1 MTMVFELFNAT
12 FMRGA
17 KIASLKR
24 TSKMM
29 TRCRWLSIVT
39 VLIAGVFAINHA
51 EAADKVVRIAHQK
64 LSTLALLR
72 STGQLEEKLKALG
85 YKVTWTEFPAGPQ
98 LLEALNVGAVDFG
111 HTGEA
116 PPVFAQAAGANLL
129 YVGYEPGSPTSEAI
143 LVPTESA
150 IKSVA
155 DLRGKRV
162 ALNKGSNVHYLL
174 VRALE
179 QAGLQY
185 SDIKPVFLPPADAR
199 AAFVAGSVDAWVIW
213 DPFRAAAEATANA
226 RTLKDGTG
234 LVANHEFYLASK
246 TFAGENPQ
254 AVAAL
259 IAAVS
264 EEGDR
269 INNNIPEVAA
279 QFSQAIGIP
288 APILETALERTAF
301 GAKPIRP
308 EIAAEQQKIADAF
321 FKLGLIPK
329 AIKIS
334 DAVPA
339 ELASAGK

>member
-1 MTMVFELFNAT
+1 M
-12 FMRGA
+12 
-17 KIASLKR
+17 KR
-24 TSKMM
+24 
-29 TRCRWLSIVT
+29 RRWLWLAVT
-39 VLIAGVFAINHA
+39 LFAGLFAFGRA

-72 STGQLEEKLKALG
+72 STGKLEERLKALG

-129 YVGYEPGSPTSEAI
+129 YVGYEPSSPTSEAI
-143 LVPTESA
+143 LVPNESA

-155 DLRGKRV
+155 DLKGKRV

-179 QAGLQY
+179 RAGLQY

-226 RTLKDGTG
+226 RTLQDGTG

-246 TFAGENPQ
+246 PFATENPQ
-254 AVAAL
+254 VVAAILAAVA
-259 IAAVS
+259 
-264 EEGDR
+264 EEGER
-269 INNNIPEVAA
+269 INHAIPEVAV
-279 QFSQAIGIP
+279 QFSQAVGIP
-288 APILETALERTAF
+288 APVLETALKRTAF
-301 GAKPIRP
+301 GAKPIRS
-308 EIAAEQQKIADAF
+308 EIAAEQQNIADAF

-329 AIKIS
+329 EIRIS
-334 DAVPA
+334 DALPA
-339 ELASAGK
+339 DLASAGK

>member
-1 MTMVFELFNAT
+1 MTIKTV
-12 FMRGA
+12 
-17 KIASLKR
+17 
-24 TSKMM
+24 
-29 TRCRWLSIVT
+29 RWLSLAATLLVGAFA
-39 VLIAGVFAINHA
+39 AGHA

-72 STGQLEEKLKALG
+72 TTGQLEEKLKALG

-129 YVGYEPGSPTSEAI
+129 YVGYEPSSPTSEAI
-143 LVPTESA
+143 LVPNGSA
-150 IKSVA
+150 ITSVA

-179 QAGLQY
+179 QAGLRY

-226 RTLKDGTG
+226 RMLQDGTD

-246 TFAGENPQ
+246 PFATENPQ
-254 AVAAL
+254 VVAAVLAAVA
-259 IAAVS
+259 
-264 EEGDR
+264 EEGER
-269 INNNIPEVAA
+269 INHAIPQVAA
-279 QFSQAIGIP
+279 QFSQSVGIP
-288 APILETALERTAF
+288 EPILETALKRTAF
-301 GAKPIRP
+301 GAKPINA
-308 EIAAEQQKIADAF
+308 EVAAQQQNIADAF

-329 AIKIS
+329 AIRIG

-339 ELASAGK
+339 DLASAGR

>member
-1 MTMVFELFNAT
+1 MQ
-12 FMRGA
+12 
-17 KIASLKR
+17 
-24 TSKMM
+24 M
-29 TRCRWLSIVT
+29 TRRRWLSIAT
-39 VLIAGVFAINHA
+39 ILITGIASGHA

-72 STGQLEEKLKALG
+72 ATGKLDEKLKALG

-98 LLEALNVGAVDFG
+98 LLEALNVGAIDFG

-143 LVPTESA
+143 LVPKDSA
-150 IKSVA
+150 IRSVA

-179 QAGLQY
+179 QAGVQY
-185 SDIKPVFLPPADAR
+185 GEIKPVYLPPADAR

-226 RTLKDGTG
+226 RTLQDGTG

-246 TFAGENPQ
+246 PFATENPRVVAAILA
-254 AVAAL
+254 AVA
-259 IAAVS
+259 
-264 EEGDR
+264 EEGER
-269 INNNIPEVAA
+269 INRAIPEVAA
-279 QFSQAIGIP
+279 QFSQSVGIP
-288 APILETALERTAF
+288 APILETALKRTVF
-301 GAKPIRP
+301 GAKPINAAV
-308 EIAAEQQKIADAF
+308 AAEQQNIADAF
-321 FKLGLIPK
+321 AKLGLIPK
-329 AIKIS
+329 AIRIS
-334 DAVPA
+334 DAVPTD
-339 ELASAGK
+339 LASAGK

>member
-1 MTMVFELFNAT
+1 MLIT
-12 FMRGA
+12 RRR
-17 KIASLKR
+17 SL
-24 TSKMM
+24 SLALM
-29 TRCRWLSIVT
+29 
-39 VLIAGVFAINHA
+39 LIAGIFAAHRA

-64 LSTLALLR
+64 LGTLALLR
-72 STGQLEEKLKALG
+72 STGKLDEKLKELG

-129 YVGYEPGSPTSEAI
+129 YVGYEPSSPAGEAI
-143 LVPTESA
+143 VVPSDSA

-155 DLRGKRV
+155 ELKGKRV

-185 SDIKPVFLPPADAR
+185 GDIKPVFLPPADAR

-226 RTLKDGTG
+226 RTLADGTG

-246 TFAGENPQ
+246 PFASQNPQ
-254 AVAAL
+254 VIAVIL
-259 IAAVS
+259 DAVS

-269 INNNIPEVAA
+269 INHNVPGVAA

-288 APILETALERTAF
+288 QPILETALKRTAF
-301 GAKPIRP
+301 GAKPIRS
-308 EIAAEQQKIADAF
+308 EVIAEQQNIADAF

-329 AIKIS
+329 AIRIS
-334 DAVPA
+334 DAVPTD
-339 ELASAGK
+339 LASVGK